1 MTDILDKLKKILKN
15 EFDIEEEITLDKK
28 FSELEMDDLDIV
40 DFITLIED
48 EFDIEMPS
56 YNYENI
62 DQVVKDILK
71 NID

>member
-1 MTDILDKLKKILKN
+1 MTDILDKLKEILKN